1 MEVWLESGSKV
12 PGVDRVVDEDLIID
26 GNAIYIEGKQV
37 VGVQMSV
44 IHPDKQLRGRWQEVY
59 LGFYSTLESGK

>member
-1 MEVWLESGSKV
+1 MKNADCESMEVWLESGSKV

-37 VGVQMSV
+37 
-44 IHPDKQLRGRWQEVY
+44 GRRRRQ
-59 LGFYSTLESGK
+59 